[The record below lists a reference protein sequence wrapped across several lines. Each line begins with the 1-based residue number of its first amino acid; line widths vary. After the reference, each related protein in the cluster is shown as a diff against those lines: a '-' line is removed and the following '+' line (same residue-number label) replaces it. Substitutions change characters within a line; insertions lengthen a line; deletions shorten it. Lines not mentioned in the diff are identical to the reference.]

1 MNSDSPYLLPVS
13 SVKKESERL
22 YKFTILT
29 PHTFLPPDH
38 PDNLEDDLAN
48 EFAGYLCRRV
58 HEILGSRSYIPQRS
72 GEAFLNMRFD
82 EFEEKFLR
90 HSDYVIFITSG
101 KNAAS
106 LDIIYPRMLVFLTI
120 RPTWRSR
127 GIVVYL
133 GPPEGQKLFDPNL
146 FLTKPL
152 LFPLSPNDWISAEH
166 QWEALFG
173 RLQTQVPLTP
183 EPVRTKQLTELLPIN
198 ISKASTNENAV
209 TSPTFP
215 FYQSAAHIV
224 EPIKTKRAK
233 HDKLSKPKFIR
244 LSEQGNSRRL
254 FLPTPSL
261 SSTTQWSPFRQLESR
276 YSIHRSYSADD
287 MCFYTRHPRKKSNT
301 SKKPKEKQRR
311 NSDSVLSKKSKSDF
325 LCILSGLRF
334 PKGRRKE
341 GGKQEIV
348 VRTPEVI
355 QSISPEIDPT
365 EIKTNALHGRG
376 LQVQVEDESLNR
388 RLTPYFTMSTSPTK
402 RKTNML
408 ISGSR
413 TRTRWDSGIASNYS
427 LESSEVSTSN
437 PSLHLRHDLQ
447 QAATASPQS
456 FLSTSSPSY
465 LDGHYFAWAHS
476 RNQKSSHSV
485 ASNHMDS
492 SIEAQRGNDLEY
504 SLKFAD
510 EENLSDTTILSD
522 KSGMC
527 GISPFIKPG
536 IPPLKTSM
544 HKEEEITPLIN
555 EPRLFQGIANPNSEE
570 LTISA
575 GDSTIAM
582 EFFKTPSDD
591 YILQAQEESFENA
604 IKPQV
609 TRYEQRTPP
618 EDTSDISDKYKRNAV
633 EGTAINDADFVIKD
647 KTDSIQQRTPVV
659 IQNPMRSENSV
670 GSCAH
675 QSIFSS
681 AETVIYEGH
690 TKSME
695 LQNPSLVNSSNHLA
709 NVQKAELDVSQEFDD
724 ANEDQTSERNYN
736 SSPNLNS
743 EITEKVFTPE
753 NSPETP
759 ADTPAGTS
767 PYQST
772 DLQIEELLLNESIS
786 QLSRN
791 NSLEFEEI
799 TMSGN
804 KSAGTSLS
812 NLKRESAVADQ
823 SNLKMGEADYQDF
836 TTESLPHMCRNASRS
851 FKASRDSGLHSIGG
865 TDTTS
870 LGYSSLDKEGLI
882 SQSEFSK
889 KNDEC
894 SINGTQKGIVFA
906 AEITGDHSISNE
918 EPHQEMYALSSQN
931 ETPIMENSADSGIHS
946 AVSTLRKST
955 ASTFPYVTDDIDQD
969 LDNSERIPG
978 LVNQETIEITPYVH
992 QNVQIFDEKLAPVA
1006 LVQETLVSVPAQD
1019 LDEEILPVNKSQN
1032 ESGRETEVKEL
1043 SFIQPIITSTQELP
1057 LLAAVHDV
1065 NEEIVSVGQAQK
1077 EHERIKGTVD
1087 IQPIQEV
1094 PVFAVFFGKHDE
1106 DPLERI
1112 DLKEEIQDS
1121 IHRSEAAP
1129 KVKNPYPRLYLE
1141 TESGIIDE
1149 SSKDLSP
1156 LSLPPSEEGIKK
1168 QRIEKVQKVE
1178 KELSSSTKK
1187 RYSLDVGRSNTVDLC
1202 DKEAYEIVRAMLES
1216 CSPDTLKLAQNAVL
1230 TYGPHPKF
1238 DKSMDCDQPNPK
1250 QVIVSTTKEA
1260 QLNSEIEKSSLS
1272 PLWKAIPQ
1280 FSVALINLST
1290 AYIPRYISTIYDYSI
1305 PLIRPNHPDRNL
1317 RQLTASVQEA
1327 FLNYP
1332 LGVPVL
1338 LAGTTLISPWVIRQ
1352 FPLTIMATCQEAPDI
1367 LRRLFEQPGNFL
1379 AEHFSGISQV
1389 LQATPTWS
1397 AFAII
1402 GSRSTHWQSIRPAT

>member
-1 MNSDSPYLLPVS
+1 M
-13 SVKKESERL
+13 ESERI

-48 EFAGYLCRRV
+48 EFARYLCRRV
-58 HEILGSRSYIPQRS
+58 RELLGSRSYIPQRS

-90 HSDYVIFITSG
+90 HSEYAIFITSG

-127 GIVVYL
+127 GMVVYL

-152 LFPLSPNDWISAEH
+152 LFPLSPDDWISSEY

-183 EPVRTKQLTELLPIN
+183 EPIRTKQLTELLPIN

-215 FYQSAAHIV
+215 LYQSAAHIV
-224 EPIKTKRAK
+224 GPIKSKRAK
-233 HDKLSKPKFIR
+233 HDKLSKLKIIR
-244 LSEQGNSRRL
+244 LSERGNSGNLL
-254 FLPTPSL
+254 FPPPSL

-276 YSIHRSYSADD
+276 YSIHRSYSVDD
-287 MCFYTRHPRKKSNT
+287 MCFYTKHPKKKSSTT

-311 NSDSVLSKKSKSDF
+311 NSESVLPKKSKSDF
-325 LCILSGLRF
+325 LCILSGLRL
-334 PKGRRKE
+334 PKGKRKE
-341 GGKQEIV
+341 GGKKKEIV
-348 VRTPEVI
+348 AQTPEVI
-355 QSISPEIDPT
+355 QSISPEIALT
-365 EIKTNALHGRG
+365 EIETNVLHGRC

-388 RLTPYFTMSTSPTK
+388 KLIPYITMSTSPTK
-402 RKTNML
+402 RKTNTL

-427 LESSEVSTSN
+427 LGSSEVSTSN
-437 PSLHLRHDLQ
+437 PSLHLHHDLQ
-447 QAATASPQS
+447 QAAAASPQF

-465 LDGHYFAWAHS
+465 LDGHYPAWSHS
-476 RNQKSSHSV
+476 RNQQSSHGV
-485 ASNHMDS
+485 ASNHVDS

-510 EENLSDTTILSD
+510 EENLTDTTILSD

-527 GISPFIKPG
+527 GTSPFTKPG
-536 IPPLKTSM
+536 IPPLKNSM
-544 HKEEEITPLIN
+544 HIEEKITPVII
-555 EPRLFQGIANPNSEE
+555 EPRLFQGIMNPNSE
-570 LTISA
+570 LSTFSAGNSTIS
-575 GDSTIAM
+575 M
-582 EFFKTPSDD
+582 EFFKTLPND
-591 YILQAQEESFENA
+591 YVLQAQEESLENA

-618 EDTSDISDKYKRNAV
+618 EVTSDISDGFKWNAIK
-633 EGTAINDADFVIKD
+633 ETAINDADFVIKNRAE
-647 KTDSIQQRTPVV
+647 SIQQRTPVDV
-659 IQNPMRSENSV
+659 QNPIRSEDGV
-670 GSCAH
+670 ESCAH
-675 QSIFSS
+675 QSVFSS

-695 LQNPSLVNSSNHLA
+695 TQNPSLVDSSNHPA
-709 NVQKAELDVSQEFDD
+709 KVQKAELNVSQEFDD
-724 ANEDQTSERNYN
+724 VNEDQTLERNHN
-736 SSPNLNS
+736 LSSNLNS

-753 NSPETP
+753 NSLETP
-759 ADTPAGTS
+759 ANTPAGTG

-791 NSLEFEEI
+791 NSLEFEEM
-799 TMSGN
+799 TMSEN
-804 KSAGTSLS
+804 KSVATSLS
-812 NLKRESAVADQ
+812 NLKRESAVDDQ
-823 SNLKMGEADYQDF
+823 SNLKMEGANYRNF
-836 TTESLPHMCRNASRS
+836 TTEYFPHMCRNASRS
-851 FKASRDSGLHSIGG
+851 FEASKDSGLHSIGG

-870 LGYSSLDKEGLI
+870 LGHSSFDKEGLI
-882 SQSEFSK
+882 SQSEVSK
-889 KNDEC
+889 TNYEC
-894 SINGTQKGIVFA
+894 SISQVQKGIVLS

-918 EPHQEMYALSSQN
+918 EPHQELYALSSQN
-931 ETPIMENSADSGIHS
+931 EKPIMENLTDSGIHS

-955 ASTFPYVTDDIDQD
+955 ASTSAFVTDDIDQD
-969 LDNSERIPG
+969 LHNPERIPE
-978 LVNQETIEITPYVH
+978 LVNQETIEITPHVH
-992 QNVQIFDEKLAPVA
+992 QNVQMFDEVLAPVA
-1006 LVQETLVSVPAQD
+1006 IIQETLVSAPAED
-1019 LDEEILPVNKSQN
+1019 LNEEILPVNKFQN
-1032 ESGRETEVKEL
+1032 GSERETEVEEV
-1043 SFIQPIITSTQELP
+1043 SFRQPIITSTQEIP
-1057 LLAAVHDV
+1057 LSAAVRDG
-1065 NEEIVSVGQAQK
+1065 NEEILSMNQAQK
-1077 EHERIKGTVD
+1077 EHERIKETVD

-1094 PVFAVFFGKHDE
+1094 PVIAVFFGKHDE
-1106 DPLERI
+1106 DPLKRI
-1112 DLKEEIQDS
+1112 DFKEEIQDL
-1121 IHRSEAAP
+1121 INQSEAAS
-1129 KVKNPYPRLYLE
+1129 KVKNTCPHLDLE
-1141 TESGIIDE
+1141 KESGIIDE
-1149 SSKDLSP
+1149 SSKDLTP
-1156 LSLPPSEEGIKK
+1156 LSLPPSQESIKE
-1168 QRIEKVQKVE
+1168 QILETEQKVE
-1178 KELSSSTKK
+1178 KELSSPTKK
-1187 RYSLDVGRSNTVDLC
+1187 RYRFDVEKSNTVDLC

-1238 DKSMDCDQPNPK
+1238 DKSMECAQPNPK
-1250 QVIVSTTKEA
+1250 QVIVSTTEEA
-1260 QLNSEIEKSSLS
+1260 QLNSEIEQSSPS
-1272 PLWKAIPQ
+1272 FLWKAIPQ
-1280 FSVALINLST
+1280 VSVALINLST

-1305 PLIRPNHPDRNL
+1305 PLIRPSHPDRNL
-1317 RQLTASVQEA
+1317 RQLTESVQEA

-1352 FPLTIMATCQEAPDI
+1352 FPLTIMATCQEAPDV

-1402 GSRSTHWQSIRPAT
+1402 GSRSTHWQSIRPVT